1 MKKKIMLIVGSTS
14 WWKNLKYRKEAAT
27 KLKNL
32 RKGWKLKKK
41 SFINH
46 QKIQLTQKF
55 IKNIIYTN
63 DL

>member
-1 MKKKIMLIVGSTS
+1 MLIVGSTS

-41 SFINH
+41 EFYKPSKDTIDT
-46 QKIQLTQKF
+46 KIYKKYYLYK
-55 IKNIIYTN
+55 
-63 DL
+63 